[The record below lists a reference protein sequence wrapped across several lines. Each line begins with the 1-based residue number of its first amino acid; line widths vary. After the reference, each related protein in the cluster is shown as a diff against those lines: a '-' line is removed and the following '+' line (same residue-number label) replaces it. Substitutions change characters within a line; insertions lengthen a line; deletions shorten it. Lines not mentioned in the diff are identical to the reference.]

1 MNYKLIMTEGP
12 NELAFF
18 NVLLQKNLLIFSKE
32 DLLMEQVFHK
42 RQIDGELKGYIQGLP
57 INDTVDIYRIGDQLT
72 DNLKIPHS
80 ILSKK
85 IRNKYKICTIP
96 EFEILFILNEG
107 LFEEYI
113 KSKSQK
119 KPSEFYKEVN
129 PSYNKQSNF
138 VKKYFENMSK
148 KEIVSLIDLYI
159 KKRGTAHKKDQLTI
173 KNNLK

>member
-1 MNYKLIMTEGP
+1 MTEGP

-32 DLLMEQVFHK
+32 DMLMEQAFHK

-85 IRNKYKICTIP
+85 IRKQHENHHHIHSEENTCCLKIV
-96 EFEILFILNEG
+96 L
-107 LFEEYI
+107 
-113 KSKSQK
+113 
-119 KPSEFYKEVN
+119 V
-129 PSYNKQSNF
+129 QSHSIWRF
-138 VKKYFENMSK
+138 
-148 KEIVSLIDLYI
+148 
-159 KKRGTAHKKDQLTI
+159 
-173 KNNLK
+173 